1 MNDLFSTLN
10 DAEAPSVNDDETVS
24 AGLPSTAEAVSSL
37 DGALPGYRLHRIEV
51 FNWGTFDGVV
61 HSLVLDGQTTLLV
74 GQNGAGKSTLVDA
87 LLTLLVRPGKTRN
100 YNLAAGANKTERTEK
115 SYILGAY
122 DRRSQEE
129 S

>member
-1 MNDLFSTLN
+1 MHALN
-10 DAEAPSVNDDETVS
+10 LE
-24 AGLPSTAEAVSSL
+24 
-37 DGALPGYRLHRIEV
+37 
-51 FNWGTFDGVV
+51 
-61 HSLVLDGQTTLLV
+61 GQTTLLV

-100 YNLAAGANKTERTEK
+100 YNLAAGANKTERTER

-129 S
+129 DNRGEVRYLRPGGTNCSVLLACFCNL